1 MGALARALRGATNAA
16 AAPLLVSRWQSGK
29 AELPSNSFEVYA
41 REGYSK
47 NELVYACIEELA
59 TSAAEPRMHAKVGG
73 QWTTEHPVVELL
85 NRPNPFMD
93 GFEFWAT
100 VIMHRS
106 LAGNAFAL
114 KVRSASQRVVELWLL
129 RPDRVRVVPD
139 RGRFIARYEYDAGDG
154 DLYQLPVE
162 DVIHWKTRNPLSEFY
177 GMPPLM
183 AAAGR
188 VDLDNYMKD
197 FVKSYFTNAGV
208 PAGMLTT
215 KTALT
220 PAQKEA
226 IRQRFSGDF
235 GGAKGW
241 HGLMILEGAEA
252 SFTALTAELGP
263 SGLVVPNLDEI
274 SEARIAMVFGV
285 PLTIIGARL
294 GVSSSSYANKRSDR
308 ESFWDEHLA
317 PLYKEMSGPLNSRPK
332 DVRRVGLTADFPGV
346 QEVAFDLS
354 DVRALQEDQD
364 KIHARYRANL
374 QAGGMTMEEFREK
387 TGLAAEVPSA
397 GTFLIPS
404 NMVAVPAADVRAGRV
419 GLAPE
424 EPVESAPAVGG

>member
-1 MGALARALRGATNAA
+1 MDDATKYGSMPISMSRVI
-16 AAPLLVSRWQSGK
+16 AP
-29 AELPSNSFEVYA
+29 
-41 REGYSK
+41 
-47 NELVYACIEELA
+47 
-59 TSAAEPRMHAKVGG
+59 T
-73 QWTTEHPVVELL
+73 
-85 NRPNPFMD
+85 
-93 GFEFWAT
+93 
-100 VIMHRS
+100 
-106 LAGNAFAL
+106 
-114 KVRSASQRVVELWLL
+114 
-129 RPDRVRVVPD
+129 
-139 RGRFIARYEYDAGDG
+139 
-154 DLYQLPVE
+154 
-162 DVIHWKTRNPLSEFY
+162 
-177 GMPPLM
+177 
-183 AAAGR
+183 
-188 VDLDNYMKD
+188 
-197 FVKSYFTNAGV
+197 
-208 PAGMLTT
+208 
-215 KTALT
+215 
-220 PAQKEA
+220 
-226 IRQRFSGDF
+226 
-235 GGAKGW
+235 
-241 HGLMILEGAEA
+241 A
-252 SFTALTAELGP
+252 SFVCSVLNTKWP
-263 SGLVVPNLDEI
+263 V

-424 EPVESAPAVGG
+424 EPVESAPAAGG